1 MNRIEKFED
10 IIAWQKARLLTK
22 EVYQCTRVGAF
33 GKDYGLKDQI
43 QRASVSTMANVAEG
57 FERGGDKEFIQFLS
71 NSKGSCGEVKSH
83 LYVAL
88 DQDYITQSSF
98 DQLYGQAN
106 EVGRLLSGFKPP
118 WLQVPLMGND
128 FGLWTL
134 DFGLNKTYV

>member
-88 DQDYITQSSF
+88 DQAYITQSSF

-106 EVGRLLSGFKPP
+106 EVGRLLSGF
-118 WLQVPLMGND
+118 M
-128 FGLWTL
+128 
-134 DFGLNKTYV
+134 TYLRESNLRGCKYR

>member
-1 MNRIEKFED
+1 MNKIEKFED
-10 IIAWQKARLLTK
+10 IIAWQKARLLTR

-33 GKDYGLKDQI
+33 AKDYGLKDQI

-57 FERGGDKEFIQFLS
+57 FERGGDKEFTQFLS

-88 DQDYITQSSF
+88 DQAYITQASF

-106 EVGRLLSGFKPP
+106 EVGRLLSGFMSYLRESDLRGRK
-118 WLQVPLMGND
+118 
-128 FGLWTL
+128 
-134 DFGLNKTYV
+134 YR

>member
-106 EVGRLLSGFKPP
+106 EVGRLLSGF
-118 WLQVPLMGND
+118 M
-128 FGLWTL
+128 
-134 DFGLNKTYV
+134 TYLRESNLRGCKYR